1 MTNIFPQIEHRHGDV
16 TKLPVYLFSSQ
27 RQMLLLSL
35 GNKPL
40 GNGLVLS
47 DDFRI
52 PSEYSRVF
60 RNWIE
65 SQETENTATKNTH
78 WKRIISYA
86 DRKWSS
92 YRWTTAKRARRW
104 DRGRRQSRRYPSTCG
119 SKRPGKSAIWQMPRR
134 LFLRIWSAWC
144 QTEPE
149 LKIYLLVINRAALK
163 LGRNVVYRASHS
175 DERLL
180 GSCDTSRFN
189 RHGKGTD
196 DVTAELDRNTDSLFK
211 WNKLN

>member
-1 MTNIFPQIEHRHGDV
+1 MTNIIPQIEHRHGDV

-27 RQMLLLSL
+27 RHCYYPLET
-35 GNKPL
+35 NPL
-40 GNGLVLS
+40 GNGLVLCH
-47 DDFRI
+47 DFRI
-52 PSEYSRVF
+52 PSEYSRMF
-60 RNWIE
+60 RNGIE
-65 SQETENTATKNTH
+65 SQETNRRKIQRPKTTQD

-149 LKIYLLVINRAALK
+149 LKIDLWVINCAA
-163 LGRNVVYRASHS
+163 
-175 DERLL
+175 
-180 GSCDTSRFN
+180 
-189 RHGKGTD
+189 
-196 DVTAELDRNTDSLFK
+196 
-211 WNKLN
+211 